1 MNKYG
6 LIYLGIT
13 GGALIVSAICVIR
26 YNKKLASFYKKN
38 ADDMY
43 EIGKAMG
50 KIQTYYDVTNLMH
63 KGNKFTEK
71 KEP

>member
-13 GGALIVSAICVIR
+13 GGALIVSAICIVR

-38 ADDMY
+38 AEDMY

-50 KIQTYYDVTNLMH
+50 EIQAYYDVT
-63 KGNKFTEK
+63 KKKFDA
-71 KEP
+71 